1 MESEEILKLSKRIYR
16 FLHRRNWSHQEIEDL
31 HSYMLLKALDGTS
44 KNHNSFRFIY
54 FDAVKSL
61 FPIKERDN
69 DTVEN
74 NIDRIVYEYDFDTK
88 IQVQKTLTT
97 ATFDPPQSSTIKA
110 QDTVSSQDPGNSSY
124 PDLVLKDQLNSIL
137 DWSVGRSV
145 FTLRYVLLDILK
157 AWENRL
163 QRY

>member
-16 FLHRRNWSHQEIEDL
+16 FLHRRNWSPPEIEDL

-88 IQVQKTLTT
+88 IQVQEILKRIPKNDRICILK
-97 ATFDPPQSSTIKA
+97 FMYDQDKSS
-110 QDTVSSQDPGNSSY
+110 
-124 PDLVLKDQLNSIL
+124 
-137 DWSVGRSV
+137 SVGLDMRRRRI
-145 FTLRYVLLDILK
+145 FTEIR
-157 AWENRL
+157 EREEF
-163 QRY
+163 

>member
-1 MESEEILKLSKRIYR
+1 M
-16 FLHRRNWSHQEIEDL
+16 DL
-31 HSYMLLKALDGTS
+31 
-44 KNHNSFRFIY
+44 
-54 FDAVKSL
+54 
-61 FPIKERDN
+61 
-69 DTVEN
+69 
-74 NIDRIVYEYDFDTK
+74 
-88 IQVQKTLTT
+88 QKTLTT